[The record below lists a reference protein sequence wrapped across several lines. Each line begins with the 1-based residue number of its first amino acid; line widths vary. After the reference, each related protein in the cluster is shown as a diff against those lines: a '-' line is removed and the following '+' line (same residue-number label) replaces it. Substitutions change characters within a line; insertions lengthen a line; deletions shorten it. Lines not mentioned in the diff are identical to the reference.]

1 VLPCNISELTGPKRK
16 GCLLPQP
23 IYSANKSEGGEVL
36 FTNLSS
42 YHVRNSSSRLAHPRH
57 NDSRTLR
64 RRVGLLTTICLLA
77 PVISHAQ
84 QSLDSNQSPKS
95 EKPPVESE
103 VTAKGMV
110 SYGNW
115 RIFAG
120 GTDCRLYTAGVE
132 YERHTWGEFLKARMD
147 YAAEVLPVVLL
158 RQPTVTDMWGNPLT
172 KSHEIIPGVGFS
184 PIGLRMLW
192 RPAQRVKP
200 YFTVKGGM
208 VFFAQK
214 ALNTN
219 ATYENFSLE
228 QTVGLQ
234 IVLTKRVDLR
244 LGLFGDFHFSNA
256 FIVPVNPGLDV
267 MNTSFGLTY
276 HLGK

>member
-1 VLPCNISELTGPKRK
+1 MFSNR
-16 GCLLPQP
+16 
-23 IYSANKSEGGEVL
+23 
-36 FTNLSS
+36 LS
-42 YHVRNSSSRLAHPRH
+42 YQVRNSLLHPARPGR
-57 NDSRTLR
+57 NDSRTLHR
-64 RRVGLLTTICLLA
+64 GVAFLAAICLLA

-84 QSLDSNQSPKS
+84 QSLDSNQSHKH
-95 EKPPVESE
+95 ENPPEESE

-172 KSHEIIPGVGFS
+172 KSHEIVPGVGFS

-192 RPAQRVKP
+192 RPNQRVKP
-200 YFTVKGGM
+200 FFTVKGGM
-208 VFFAQK
+208 VIFTQK

-219 ATYENFSLE
+219 ATYENFSLQE
-228 QTVGLQ
+228 TVGLQ
-234 IVLTKRVDLR
+234 VVLTRRVDLR

-267 MNTSFGLTY
+267 MNASLGLTY